1 MWTEILGEDIYR
13 IIDKGYC
20 RLLVEKEEK
29 LLRQGIQ
36 GELLQLFQSNQ
47 LYYKGAISKVNFES
61 FFRFFIQISID
72 YIERNNKNRKILYT
86 NRTENLAI
94 NIVKAIVKIPMRCL
108 IYEIHE
114 HKKCGK
120 LKGTTA
126 QQEYIYYE
134 TAYLQNPEY
143 IRNICRKYPEM
154 LRLILLRIGQVI
166 EETNEISKYLEEDQS
181 FIEEKILGNKFCKIS
196 KISLGK
202 SDTHHGGHTV
212 AEIEVENGQKII
224 YRPNDIEKNKIYF
237 QMYDWLMVGSGLD
250 ASYRKLLSY
259 QTHSWE
265 EYVKYKFCQNDQEVK
280 NYFFRSGIL
289 LFLCYLTYNHAY
301 RRTLNRKEEIITLL
315 SELDRKKSRYLIRH
329 TQQYDMYLNTSFFP
343 EFMKKTENRIYFFYV
358 LKKNRKQEEYSDAF
372 FKSELSAL
380 LNFDIPIYYSNVQNN
395 ELQPEKEECSRKKE
409 EHDMRRY
416 MNRLSEDDL
425 FRQVLLIRMAL
436 GYNLPEVNNSRYI
449 KLDDKFKTPL
459 DMANNLGKILMK
471 WKSKE
476 ADCTSYQG
484 LKIYVD
490 KWRIETID
498 MSLYSGISGLAVSFA
513 LLGVY
518 TGKALWMKECKNLS
532 EEMYDYTD
540 KIVRKVRQSESNQT
554 GMFDGEGSIV
564 YGYLILYEILKQP
577 KYLKYAR
584 KHMQIVNEL
593 VLKDENYDLLSGN
606 AGWIIVLMKFY
617 EITKD
622 KTILNYAI
630 RVEKELWKHRTV
642 LLNGIGWIQKKEKMI
657 LSGISHGNSGM
668 ILAYSYLLKNTR
680 KKIYKKRIDLLL
692 NYEDSLYS
700 KKYENW
706 MDLRKEKNSCYSS
719 NVWCHGGSG
728 ILLSRLSLVQLEEYQ
743 SNPIVKRDI
752 ERGLRRL
759 SKWREE
765 DRLCICHGLS
775 GIYLIFKACAK
786 SLNNP
791 KYLSEAEEVREKILI
806 RDKMA
811 IKEFGD
817 LAFMSGIGGIICVLY
832 DDLDEII
839 W

>member
-1 MWTEILGEDIYR
+1 MGHKDGTIHLEKSIVR
-13 IIDKGYC
+13 KG
-20 RLLVEKEEK
+20 
-29 LLRQGIQ
+29 
-36 GELLQLFQSNQ
+36 NQ
-47 LYYKGAISKVNFES
+47 TI
-61 FFRFFIQISID
+61 
-72 YIERNNKNRKILYT
+72 KI
-86 NRTENLAI
+86 
-94 NIVKAIVKIPMRCL
+94 
-108 IYEIHE
+108 
-114 HKKCGK
+114 
-120 LKGTTA
+120 
-126 QQEYIYYE
+126 QEYIDE
-134 TAYLQNPEY
+134 
-143 IRNICRKYPEM
+143 ICE
-154 LRLILLRIGQVI
+154 G
-166 EETNEISKYLEEDQS
+166 
-181 FIEEKILGNKFCKIS
+181 F
-196 KISLGK
+196 
-202 SDTHHGGHTV
+202 
-212 AEIEVENGQKII
+212 
-224 YRPNDIEKNKIYF
+224 
-237 QMYDWLMVGSGLD
+237 
-250 ASYRKLLSY
+250 
-259 QTHSWE
+259 
-265 EYVKYKFCQNDQEVK
+265 
-280 NYFFRSGIL
+280 
-289 LFLCYLTYNHAY
+289 NHAY

-425 FRQVLLIRMAL
+425 FRQILLIRMAL

-449 KLDDKFKTPL
+449 KLDEKFKTPL
-459 DMANNLGKILMK
+459 DMANNLGKSLMK

-498 MSLYSGISGLAVSFA
+498 MSLYNGISGLAVSFA

-518 TGKALWMKECKNLS
+518 TGNALWMKECKNLS

-540 KIVRKVRQSESNQT
+540 KIVRKVRKSESNQT

-577 KYLKYAR
+577 QYLKYAR
-584 KHMQIVNEL
+584 KHMQIVNDL

-642 LLNGIGWIQKKEKMI
+642 LLNGIGWIQKKEKVI

-700 KKYENW
+700 EIHENW
-706 MDLRKEKNSCYSS
+706 RDFRKEKTSCYSA
-719 NVWCHGGSG
+719 NTWCHGGSG
-728 ILLSRLSLVQLEEYQ
+728 ILLSRLSLVQLREYKNN
-743 SNPIVKRDI
+743 SIVKRDI
-752 ERGLRRL
+752 ERGLQCL
-759 SKWREE
+759 SKWKGEE
-765 DRLCICHGLS
+765 RFSDWLLVYRAG
-775 GIYLIFKACAK
+775 YKKWVYA
-786 SLNNP
+786 
-791 KYLSEAEEVREKILI
+791 
-806 RDKMA
+806 
-811 IKEFGD
+811 
-817 LAFMSGIGGIICVLY
+817 
-832 DDLDEII
+832 
-839 W
+839 

>member
-1 MWTEILGEDIYR
+1 M
-13 IIDKGYC
+13 
-20 RLLVEKEEK
+20 
-29 LLRQGIQ
+29 
-36 GELLQLFQSNQ
+36 
-47 LYYKGAISKVNFES
+47 
-61 FFRFFIQISID
+61 
-72 YIERNNKNRKILYT
+72 
-86 NRTENLAI
+86 
-94 NIVKAIVKIPMRCL
+94 
-108 IYEIHE
+108 H
-114 HKKCGK
+114 
-120 LKGTTA
+120 
-126 QQEYIYYE
+126 
-134 TAYLQNPEY
+134 
-143 IRNICRKYPEM
+143 
-154 LRLILLRIGQVI
+154 
-166 EETNEISKYLEEDQS
+166 
-181 FIEEKILGNKFCKIS
+181 
-196 KISLGK
+196 
-202 SDTHHGGHTV
+202 
-212 AEIEVENGQKII
+212 
-224 YRPNDIEKNKIYF
+224 
-237 QMYDWLMVGSGLD
+237 
-250 ASYRKLLSY
+250 
-259 QTHSWE
+259 
-265 EYVKYKFCQNDQEVK
+265 
-280 NYFFRSGIL
+280 
-289 LFLCYLTYNHAY
+289 
-301 RRTLNRKEEIITLL
+301 
-315 SELDRKKSRYLIRH
+315 
-329 TQQYDMYLNTSFFP
+329 
-343 EFMKKTENRIYFFYV
+343 
-358 LKKNRKQEEYSDAF
+358 F

-425 FRQVLLIRMAL
+425 FRQILLIRMAL

-449 KLDDKFKTPL
+449 KLDEKFKTHL

-476 ADCTSYQG
+476 ADCISYQG
-484 LKIYVD
+484 LKICVD

-498 MSLYSGISGLAVSFA
+498 MSLYNGISGLAVSFA

-518 TGKALWMKECKNLS
+518 TGNALWMKECKNLS

-540 KIVRKVRQSESNQT
+540 KIVRKVRKSESNQT

-564 YGYLILYEILKQP
+564 YGYLILYEILNQP

-584 KHMQIVNEL
+584 KHMQIVNDL
-593 VLKDENYDLLSGN
+593 VSKDENYDLLSGN

-642 LLNGIGWIQKKEKMI
+642 LLNGIGWIQKKEKVI

-680 KKIYKKRIDLLL
+680 KKIYKKRIDVLL

-752 ERGLRRL
+752 ERGLQCL
-759 SKWREE
+759 SKWKSEE
-765 DRLCICHGLS
+765 RLCICHGLS
-775 GIYLIFKACAK
+775 GVYLIFKACAK

-791 KYLSEAEEVREKILI
+791 KYLAEAEEVREKILI

-832 DDLDEII
+832 DDLSEII

>member
-1 MWTEILGEDIYR
+1 MGHKDGTIHLEKSIVR
-13 IIDKGYC
+13 KG
-20 RLLVEKEEK
+20 
-29 LLRQGIQ
+29 
-36 GELLQLFQSNQ
+36 NQ
-47 LYYKGAISKVNFES
+47 TI
-61 FFRFFIQISID
+61 
-72 YIERNNKNRKILYT
+72 KI
-86 NRTENLAI
+86 
-94 NIVKAIVKIPMRCL
+94 
-108 IYEIHE
+108 
-114 HKKCGK
+114 
-120 LKGTTA
+120 
-126 QQEYIYYE
+126 QEYIDE
-134 TAYLQNPEY
+134 
-143 IRNICRKYPEM
+143 ICE
-154 LRLILLRIGQVI
+154 G
-166 EETNEISKYLEEDQS
+166 
-181 FIEEKILGNKFCKIS
+181 F
-196 KISLGK
+196 
-202 SDTHHGGHTV
+202 
-212 AEIEVENGQKII
+212 
-224 YRPNDIEKNKIYF
+224 
-237 QMYDWLMVGSGLD
+237 
-250 ASYRKLLSY
+250 
-259 QTHSWE
+259 
-265 EYVKYKFCQNDQEVK
+265 
-280 NYFFRSGIL
+280 
-289 LFLCYLTYNHAY
+289 NHAY

-315 SELDRKKSRYLIRH
+315 SELDRKKSRYLIRY

-395 ELQPEKEECSRKKE
+395 ELQPEKEECSKKKE

-425 FRQVLLIRMAL
+425 FRQILLIRMAL

-449 KLDDKFKTPL
+449 KFDEKFKTPL

-498 MSLYSGISGLAVSFA
+498 MSLYNGISGLAVSFA

-518 TGKALWMKECKNLS
+518 TGNALWMKECKNLS

-540 KIVRKVRQSESNQT
+540 KIVRKVRKSESNQT
-554 GMFDGEGSIV
+554 GMFEGEGSIV

-577 KYLKYAR
+577 QYLKYAR
-584 KHMQIVNEL
+584 KHMQIVNDL

-622 KTILNYAI
+622 KTILNYVI

-642 LLNGIGWIQKKEKMI
+642 LLNGIGWIQKKEKVI

-700 KKYENW
+700 EIHENW
-706 MDLRKEKNSCYSS
+706 RDFRKEKTSCYSA
-719 NVWCHGGSG
+719 NTWCHGGSG
-728 ILLSRLSLVQLEEYQ
+728 ILLSRLSLVQLREYKNN
-743 SNPIVKRDI
+743 SIVKRDI
-752 ERGLRRL
+752 ERGLQCL
-759 SKWREE
+759 SKWKGEE
-765 DRLCICHGLS
+765 RLCICHGLS
-775 GIYLIFKACAK
+775 GVYLIFRACAK

-791 KYLSEAEEVREKILI
+791 KYLAEAEEVREKILI

-817 LAFMSGIGGIICVLY
+817 LAFMSGIGGMICVLY

>member
-1 MWTEILGEDIYR
+1 MFYIYNTHNRRICSFSKIDEYPVWIIFSSDDFAQFSVLQTGFLPMPAWGESEGKNFPSGLHTDA
-13 IIDKGYC
+13 IIKT
-20 RLLVEKEEK
+20 
-29 LLRQGIQ
+29 
-36 GELLQLFQSNQ
+36 
-47 LYYKGAISKVNFES
+47 
-61 FFRFFIQISID
+61 
-72 YIERNNKNRKILYT
+72 KI
-86 NRTENLAI
+86 
-94 NIVKAIVKIPMRCL
+94 KIPTICNPYSSKIEMGHKDGT
-108 IYEIHE
+108 IHLE
-114 HKKCGK
+114 KSIVR
-120 LKGTTA
+120 KGNQTIKI
-126 QQEYIYYE
+126 QEYIDE
-134 TAYLQNPEY
+134 
-143 IRNICRKYPEM
+143 ICE
-154 LRLILLRIGQVI
+154 G
-166 EETNEISKYLEEDQS
+166 
-181 FIEEKILGNKFCKIS
+181 F
-196 KISLGK
+196 
-202 SDTHHGGHTV
+202 
-212 AEIEVENGQKII
+212 
-224 YRPNDIEKNKIYF
+224 
-237 QMYDWLMVGSGLD
+237 
-250 ASYRKLLSY
+250 
-259 QTHSWE
+259 
-265 EYVKYKFCQNDQEVK
+265 
-280 NYFFRSGIL
+280 
-289 LFLCYLTYNHAY
+289 NHAY

-425 FRQVLLIRMAL
+425 FRQILLIRMAL

-449 KLDDKFKTPL
+449 KLDEKFKTPL

-476 ADCTSYQG
+476 ADCISYQG
-484 LKIYVD
+484 LKICVD

-498 MSLYSGISGLAVSFA
+498 MSLYNGISGLAVSFA

-518 TGKALWMKECKNLS
+518 TGNALWMKECKNLS

-564 YGYLILYEILKQP
+564 YGYLILYEILNQP

-584 KHMQIVNEL
+584 KHMQIVNDL

-630 RVEKELWKHRTV
+630 LVEKELWKHRTV
-642 LLNGIGWIQKKEKMI
+642 LLNGIGWIQKKEKVI

-668 ILAYSYLLKNTR
+668 ILAYSYLLKNTS
-680 KKIYKKRIDLLL
+680 KKIYKERIDLLL

-706 MDLRKEKNSCYSS
+706 MDLRKKKNPYYSS

-752 ERGLRRL
+752 ERGLRCL

-775 GIYLIFKACAK
+775 GMYLILKVCAK
-786 SLNNP
+786 VLKNSE
-791 KYLSEAEEVREKILI
+791 YLLEAGQVQERILAE
-806 RDKMA
+806 DKMET
-811 IKEFGD
+811 KEFGD
-817 LAFMSGIGGIICVLY
+817 LAFMSGIGGIICILY

>member
-1 MWTEILGEDIYR
+1 
-13 IIDKGYC
+13 
-20 RLLVEKEEK
+20 
-29 LLRQGIQ
+29 
-36 GELLQLFQSNQ
+36 
-47 LYYKGAISKVNFES
+47 
-61 FFRFFIQISID
+61 
-72 YIERNNKNRKILYT
+72 
-86 NRTENLAI
+86 
-94 NIVKAIVKIPMRCL
+94 
-108 IYEIHE
+108 
-114 HKKCGK
+114 
-120 LKGTTA
+120 
-126 QQEYIYYE
+126 
-134 TAYLQNPEY
+134 
-143 IRNICRKYPEM
+143 
-154 LRLILLRIGQVI
+154 
-166 EETNEISKYLEEDQS
+166 
-181 FIEEKILGNKFCKIS
+181 
-196 KISLGK
+196 
-202 SDTHHGGHTV
+202 
-212 AEIEVENGQKII
+212 
-224 YRPNDIEKNKIYF
+224 
-237 QMYDWLMVGSGLD
+237 
-250 ASYRKLLSY
+250 
-259 QTHSWE
+259 
-265 EYVKYKFCQNDQEVK
+265 
-280 NYFFRSGIL
+280 
-289 LFLCYLTYNHAY
+289 
-301 RRTLNRKEEIITLL
+301 
-315 SELDRKKSRYLIRH
+315 
-329 TQQYDMYLNTSFFP
+329 
-343 EFMKKTENRIYFFYV
+343 MKKTENRIYFFYV

-395 ELQPEKEECSRKKE
+395 ELQPEKEECSKKKE

-425 FRQVLLIRMAL
+425 FRQILLIRMAL

-449 KLDDKFKTPL
+449 KFDEKFKTPL

-498 MSLYSGISGLAVSFA
+498 MSLYNGISGLAVSFA

-518 TGKALWMKECKNLS
+518 TGNALWMKECKNLS

-540 KIVRKVRQSESNQT
+540 KIVRKVRKSESNQT
-554 GMFDGEGSIV
+554 GMFEGEGSIV

-577 KYLKYAR
+577 QYLKYAR
-584 KHMQIVNEL
+584 KHMQIVNDL

-622 KTILNYAI
+622 KTILNYVI

-642 LLNGIGWIQKKEKMI
+642 LLNGIGWIQKKEKVI

-700 KKYENW
+700 EIHENW
-706 MDLRKEKNSCYSS
+706 RDFRKEKTSCYSA
-719 NVWCHGGSG
+719 NTWCHGGSG
-728 ILLSRLSLVQLEEYQ
+728 ILLSRLSLVQLREYKNN
-743 SNPIVKRDI
+743 SIVKRDI
-752 ERGLRRL
+752 ERGLQCL
-759 SKWREE
+759 SKWKGEE
-765 DRLCICHGLS
+765 RLCICHGLS
-775 GIYLIFKACAK
+775 GVYLIFRACAK

-791 KYLSEAEEVREKILI
+791 KYLAEAEEVREKILI
-806 RDKMA
+806 RDKIA

-817 LAFMSGIGGIICVLY
+817 LAFMSGIGGMICVLY